1 MRMSWPSELDL
12 LDQSLTQLRETLQMQ
27 RGRGAA
33 LEQIPIHLDRV
44 NLLVIYKL
52 EHLTPTN

>member
-12 LDQSLTQLRETLQMQ
+12 LDQSLTQLRGTLQMQ
-27 RGRGAA
+27 GGRGAA

-44 NLLVIYKL
+44 NLLEI
-52 EHLTPTN
+52 